1 MDNNSVKE
9 NIIRRRKGL
18 KLSQQDMADKIGMSR
33 TAYRN
38 IEKGGTKLLSEN
50 VARIAEAL
58 EMDAEELVLGYSY
71 DSAQSKTL
79 KDEKP
84 YRRMYEELD
93 SRYRFELKKQAEE
106 MSRLVSEISTLK
118 EYIEV
123 QKTLINT
130 KDEII
135 SMLRKPEG
143 R

>member
-38 IEKGGTKLLSEN
+38 IEKGETKLLSEN
-50 VARIAEAL
+50 VAKIAEAL
-58 EMDAEELVLGYSY
+58 EMDAEELVLGYPSGN
-71 DSAQSKTL
+71 DLAKL
-79 KDEKP
+79 PKDEKQ
-84 YRRMYEELD
+84 YRWIYEELEN
-93 SRYRFELKKQAEE
+93 RYRLELKRQADEI
-106 MSRLVSEISTLK
+106 SRLVGEISTLK

-123 QKTLINT
+123 QKTLIST

-135 SMLRKPEG
+135 SMLRKHE
-143 R
+143 

>member
-38 IEKGGTKLLSEN
+38 IEKGETKLLSEN

-93 SRYRFELKKQAEE
+93 SRYLYDTRENAVWIKERE
-106 MSRLVSEISTLK
+106 DYSLK